1 MKFILGFLIC
11 GSLAWAEKTPPNP
24 STIAP
29 GAPPADQ
36 SFLAVYP
43 QLKNYVYEEPPTGF
57 FLGLGASPLGLL
69 HSRLMFTG
77 NFFEL
82 HWIKDRYDIEILNAA
97 YGFTKAQTSEF
108 ASTAFTFRA
117 SPKYR
122 FFGNISGGPLL
133 GYELVSFPDVGA
145 KIFRSPFIQPQSEP
159 FSSRGWIYGVEFSE
173 TWTWGKNSLFKLTEV
188 FYQETYSAT
197 TTDHGWTYRYDDSS
211 LQNDQSNIAAST
223 VMMLELSFLF

>member
-1 MKFILGFLIC
+1 MKVILVFLLW
-11 GSLAWAEKTPPNP
+11 GSFALAEKTPPNP

-36 SFLAVYP
+36 SFLGLYP
-43 QLKNYVYEEPPTGF
+43 QLKNYVYEEPPSGF
-57 FLGLGASPLGLL
+57 FLGLGASPVGLL
-69 HSRLMFTG
+69 HNRMMFTG

-97 YGFTKAQTSEF
+97 YSITKAQTSEF

-117 SPKYR
+117 APKYR

-145 KIFRSPFIQPQSEP
+145 KIYRSPYIQPQSEP
-159 FSSRGWIYGVEFSE
+159 FSSRGWIYGLEFSE
-173 TWTWGKNSLFKLTEV
+173 TWNWSKGTLFKITEV
-188 FYQETYSAT
+188 FYQQTYSAT
-197 TTDHGWTYRYDDSS
+197 TTDHGWTYRFDDAN
-211 LQNDQSNIAAST
+211 LQNDQSDIGPST
-223 VMMLELSFLF
+223 VMMVEFSFLF